1 MAEKAM
7 SPAGKKTILQKYLY
21 RDLVDMLIKEKK

>member
-21 RDLVDMLIKEKK
+21 RDLVDMLIIE